1 MWDAMDEILDAGRL
15 MYKQTK
21 PRKAAAY
28 TLARRKKRMRAERDG
43 KGGAEPGL
51 VELLNFAQGSGPAC
65 FSVNW

>member
-43 KGGAEPGL
+43 KGGAEP
-51 VELLNFAQGSGPAC
+51 VE
-65 FSVNW
+65 